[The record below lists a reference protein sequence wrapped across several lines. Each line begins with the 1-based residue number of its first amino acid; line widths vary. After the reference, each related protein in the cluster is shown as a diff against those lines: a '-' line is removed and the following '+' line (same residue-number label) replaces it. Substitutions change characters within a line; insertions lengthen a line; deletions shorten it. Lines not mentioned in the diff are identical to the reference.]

1 MIMSTSTGPTV
12 GAFVAVPHAVPVG
25 HSLGGMVAVRYA
37 LDHPETPAA
46 VNLDGD
52 GFGRPEQYVGLDP
65 EYVTQRLAEVR
76 GFAAQAAGRVL
87 PARDMAAVL
96 GAQRAVAEG
105 LDIPR
110 DLFDEG
116 LRRSLAQ
123 RADNMRW
130 LRPEGESAH
139 QMPAAMDELDLSSL
153 YRRARSPD

>member
-1 MIMSTSTGPTV
+1 MSTSTGPTV

-52 GFGRPEQYVGLDP
+52 GRGRPEQYVGLDP

-123 RADNMRW
+123 RTDSMRW

-153 YRRARSPD
+153 YRRARSPG